1 MNTSNSKG
9 NKNGTATSV
18 NFKGV
23 TPAGEAVWPK
33 LVVPETKFNP
43 DGDYML
49 KLRLPDGP
57 EADAL
62 IERIDSV
69 RKTAFDNAV
78 EEAVGPVAKKKV
90 KMAEPSYTRELDN
103 DTGEETGNWLFTFKM
118 KASGVS
124 RKTGK
129 PWKRYPVIFDSQGT
143 PINKQFKDNNDIYS
157 GSVVKVAFELR
168 PFYVASFGAGCSQV
182 LEAVQVLKL
191 ISGNARSADD
201 FGFTSEDG
209 GFTAQ
214 DTQDSTPFDVEVPPV
229 VKDASKG
236 DDATETTDF

>member
-1 MNTSNSKG
+1 MNTSNNKG

-143 PINKQFKDNNDIYS
+143 PINDQFKDNNDIYS

-191 ISGNARSADD
+191 VSGNARSADD

-214 DTQDSTPFDVEVPPV
+214 DTQDSTPFDVEVPSAPA
-229 VKDASKG
+229 KAAKG